1 MRRKNSLLFLAMA
14 ISACSTTRMNPG
26 SGQSIEVQ
34 LNARFRS
41 LVDAAQSLDHDAY
54 LRHFDPHLFTSL
66 NENGTVT
73 HSFDTF
79 QKDYLA
85 GVETIRAYQQLEFK
99 NVKVSIID
107 PQHAVLVNEYSS
119 TVELKNGSV
128 LEFAGAGTQ
137 VWHKSDGAWLLVN
150 VSSSGATE

>member
-1 MRRKNSLLFLAMA
+1 M
-14 ISACSTTRMNPG
+14 
-26 SGQSIEVQ
+26 
-34 LNARFRS
+34 
-41 LVDAAQSLDHDAY
+41 
-54 LRHFDPHLFTSL
+54 
-66 NENGTVT
+66 
-73 HSFDTF
+73 
-79 QKDYLA
+79 
-85 GVETIRAYQQLEFK
+85 
-99 NVKVSIID
+99 SIID